1 MLHFRQLPKHFSR
14 QARYKLCGSIFLAN
28 RFSLIPTKQVT
39 LGHREFTLY
48 YFTMSENTAQPE
60 TDISAA
66 SSTPRTKNK
75 YLKWLLAL
83 TVIYTLYF
91 AQSLIIPVVLTSLV
105 ALLLSPL
112 VNFLSKFF
120 IPRGVSAVVL
130 LAALITPF
138 TFLGIELAEPVQ
150 RWAKLLPEL
159 SLHID
164 RQIESI
170 SDSLVSEEA
179 PPEEVE
185 EKSGFSLF
193 GWFSDEEEEQPVNSV
208 PEEVHAVKE
217 RIKQGSLEIM
227 LSVLAATPVFA
238 AQLFASLILIL
249 FLLIYSPSLFDAFV
263 SGLSKKSNK
272 DRALVLKGTIQRQL
286 SQYVINISVVNICLG
301 LATALALHLYG
312 MQDALLWGVLVGM
325 LNFIPYIGM
334 LFGSIILAIAG
345 AVQYGLEP
353 VALIPLGIYFV
364 LNLIE
369 SQFVTPLLLSNQMQV
384 NPLVTIFW
392 LLICGW
398 LWGITGV
405 LIAVPLL
412 VCIKLTLAQLK
423 IWPQWLK
430 VIEAR

>member
-1 MLHFRQLPKHFSR
+1 
-14 QARYKLCGSIFLAN
+14 
-28 RFSLIPTKQVT
+28 
-39 LGHREFTLY
+39 
-48 YFTMSENTAQPE
+48 MSENTAQPE

-112 VNFLSKFF
+112 VNFLGKFF

-159 SLHID
+159 SQHVD

-179 PPEEVE
+179 PLEEVVLE

-193 GWFSDEEEEQPVNSV
+193 GWFSDDEEESSVKPAPVPV
-208 PEEVHAVKE
+208 EVNAVKE
-217 RIKQGSLEIM
+217 RIKQGSLEVM
-227 LSVLAATPVFA
+227 LTVLAATPVFA

-345 AVQYGLEP
+345 AVQYGVEP
-353 VALIPLGIYFV
+353 IALIPLGIYFA

-392 LLICGW
+392 ILICGW
-398 LWGITGV
+398 LWGVTGV

-412 VCIKLTLAQLK
+412 VCIKLTLAQLS